1 LTLGLDAELAG
12 AQDRQDPR
20 DLTALLHRGRSRRDL
35 IRVLAEVEPEQL
47 VARPDQRLPQLCVGL
62 IAQLHS

>member
-1 LTLGLDAELAG
+1 LTLGFDAERAA

-20 DLTALLHRGRSRRDL
+20 DLTALLHRRGGRRDL

-47 VARPDQRLPQLCVGL
+47 VAGPNQRLP
-62 IAQLHS
+62 